1 MNSFYGVLLM
11 NSTQL
16 RHLRA
21 WLALAIA
28 VIFSQIC
35 HADLFALFTTGDIAR
50 INSTTGAVIDTYPG
64 IGNASI
70 NSGLT
75 FDGQRLY
82 LNRRSSSIWQEI
94 WAFEI
99 ETKTWMPYGSLDTF
113 NIDPA
118 GPNFL
123 SGLGYAPGPFGE
135 GSLVTVSRRQTDHP
149 SYITEFLFF
158 PPFGGPLLSLPSAPL
173 PPDIDALGAD
183 YDPATGEFWISAE
196 RVEMST
202 RTPVLLRAE
211 LTGNIEEELLPS
223 LATAAIPR
231 GLAFDSGEMFIGVR
245 HLPTVTNEIHKI
257 DRVTGAV
264 LDSFVISGNGSV
276 VALAGGKVIPEPA
289 TAVLC
294 AMIVLLGV
302 NRRQ

>member
-1 MNSFYGVLLM
+1 M

-21 WLALAIA
+21 WLALAMA
-28 VIFSQIC
+28 VIFSQTC
-35 HADLFALFTTGDIAR
+35 HADLFALFTTGNIAR

-82 LNRRSSSIWQEI
+82 LNRRSNSVWEEI

-99 ETKTWMPYGSLDTF
+99 ATETWMPYGSLDTF
-113 NIDPA
+113 NIDPV

-123 SGLGYAPGPFGE
+123 SGLGYAAGPFGE

-158 PPFGGPLLSLPSAPL
+158 PPFGGPLLGLPSAPL

-183 YDPATGEFWISAE
+183 YDPATDEFWISAE
-196 RVEMST
+196 RVEMSS
-202 RTPVLLRAE
+202 RTPVLLRAD
-211 LTGNIEEELLPS
+211 LTGNIEQELLPS
-223 LATAAIPR
+223 LVTTAMPR
-231 GLAFDSGEMFIGVR
+231 GLAFDDGGMFIGVR
-245 HLPTVTNEIHKI
+245 YLPTMMNEIRKI
-257 DRVTGAV
+257 DRSTGAV
-264 LDSFVISGNGSV
+264 LESFLLTGDGIIA
-276 VALAGGKVIPEPA
+276 ALAGGVVIPEPA
-289 TAVLC
+289 TRLLC
-294 AMIVLLGV
+294 AIAILLGV
-302 NRRQ
+302 NRRQSVR